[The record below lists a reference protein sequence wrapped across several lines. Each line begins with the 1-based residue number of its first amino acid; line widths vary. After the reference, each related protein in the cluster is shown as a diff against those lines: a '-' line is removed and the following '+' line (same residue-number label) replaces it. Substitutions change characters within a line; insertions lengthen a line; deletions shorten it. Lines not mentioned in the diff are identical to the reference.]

1 MANSDPD
8 SHDLDKLT
16 RWRQGLADTVTP
28 EFPVYAVFLV
38 GPEDTFAHD
47 VFREFRTSF
56 ESRNAPYE
64 HLVIFGQHGLSKTL
78 HGLRGKLSLSSEEI
92 PLLAL
97 TSSPLAV
104 TFYTLP
110 LPLGS
115 DGNEAG
121 DLTDRGAWREILG
134 HIEAASGSSERVLD
148 LERIVGLNLR
158 TIREGP
164 LESVIN
170 KLLLRLYHRG

>member
-16 RWRQGLADTVTP
+16 RWRQGLADAGTP

-38 GPEDTFAHD
+38 GPEDTFAHN
-47 VFREFRTSF
+47 VFREFRSSF
-56 ESRNAPYE
+56 ESRNVPYE

-78 HGLRGKLSLSSEEI
+78 HGLRGRLSLSPEEI

-97 TSSPLAV
+97 TYSPLDM

-110 LPLGS
+110 LPAGS
-115 DGNEAG
+115 AGDEAG
-121 DLTDRGAWREILG
+121 DLTDGGPWLEVLG

-148 LERIVGLNLR
+148 LERIVELNLR
-158 TIREGP
+158 AIREGP

-170 KLLLRLYHRG
+170 KLLLRLSHRG